1 MKKIVLLLMF
11 ISLLIPAVALGAG
24 GDNLPAGNLL
34 IVSAGSQVPDSS
46 PIERDQLKNF
56 CFFSKRLVVE
66 DTAIILH
73 SLEIAVEAHNLPR
86 RSWQAA
92 QMTAQN
98 TDKIWLCVKHQ
109 QSGETTYQYYEA
121 SAYRLVRHS
130 KLAGQTNQ
138 MLIEFTNLDLP
149 LIPGETVVL
158 SFYGAF
164 YPYMPAGTIIRGEA
178 VPEAW
183 RHTAKAIRIEKSA
196 AKQQYIVQ

>member
-1 MKKIVLLLMF
+1 MKKIILFLVGIFL
-11 ISLLIPAVALGAG
+11 IIPAVALGAG
-24 GDNLPAGNLL
+24 GNNLPAGNLL

-56 CFFSKRLVVE
+56 CFFSKRLITE

-92 QMTAQN
+92 QMSAQN

-121 SAYRLVRHS
+121 SAYRLVKHS
-130 KLAGQTNQ
+130 KLTGEVNQ
-138 MLIEFTNLDLP
+138 MLIEFTNLALP
-149 LIPGETVVL
+149 VIPGETIVL

-164 YPYMPAGTIIRGEA
+164 YPYMPVGTVIRGE
-178 VPEAW
+178 VIPEAW

-196 AKQQYIVQ
+196 AGQRYIVQ